1 MKDKDKDKDKEREYQ
16 REYARTEKRKA
27 SVRKYNQSE
36 KGRLRNNIQNAKW
49 RADNREKLLRSYKK
63 HDLKRHYG
71 LTFEAYEAMF
81 ERQEQKCAAC
91 SSSLPGRKNGQWC
104 IDHDHNIKKPHARA
118 IICNGCNLIL
128 GHAKDS
134 IPRLQMIA
142 GYLER
147 INDRN

>member
-1 MKDKDKDKDKEREYQ
+1 MKDKDKEREYQ

-27 SVRKYNQSE
+27 VKRRYNQSE
-36 KGRLRNNIQNAKW
+36 KGRERNNLQNAKW
-49 RADNREKLLRSYKK
+49 RAANRDKLLRSYKK
-63 HDLKRHYG
+63 CDLKRHYG

-81 ERQEQKCAAC
+81 VRQEQKCASC
-91 SSSLPGRKNGQWC
+91 GSPFPGRKNGQWC
-104 IDHDHNIKKPHARA
+104 IDHDHSVKKPHARA

-134 IPRLQMIA
+134 IPRLQMLA

-147 INDRN
+147 INDRIEIR